1 MLPWAL
7 DADYISTAD
16 VAVLAALVSLASDS
30 GTVDPGLIRM
40 GWSARPA
47 VLTTLLP
54 GSTKRLPE
62 LVTLHECVF
71 GAGHGGARHAES
83 EAAGARAVCLAPDG
97 TLGRVGNWATSAIIF
112 RNTAGSSSSIR

>member
-1 MLPWAL
+1 MLPWTP

-16 VAVLAALVSLASDS
+16 VAVLAALVSLTSDS

-62 LVTLHECVF
+62 LVTLHECVLGLAMVVLGTPSQRQ
-71 GAGHGGARHAES
+71 GAPALSAWRRMGPSAE
-83 EAAGARAVCLAPDG
+83 LAIGQPQP
-97 TLGRVGNWATSAIIF
+97 
-112 RNTAGSSSSIR
+112 